1 MDKNLL
7 LRRTRAPF
15 LVVLCYLLSAGPVLS
30 QQVQYRTARETAGYI
45 EQKGWEVGLVRAN
58 PNLSHYNWSP
68 MTTMI
73 QAPVVIRVGTEI
85 KMNRPDNHDVAGDKS
100 SCPPTYTHTPYV
112 KPNHVATLIDQS
124 KYQPGNSLGGQ
135 LLPRHYV
142 NPIKGDLNGTL
153 LPRHY
158 IKPIHEDVSAS
169 LINRSTAAQ
178 LSQVAHAAPAIS
190 QVANAAPAIASY
202 GEGPHF
208 RSGMVFRAKGDVNGT
223 VISRGRLLGSR

>member
-1 MDKNLL
+1 MNKNLL

-15 LVVLCYLLSAGPVLS
+15 LLVFCYLLSAGPVLS
-30 QQVQYRTARETAGYI
+30 QQVQYRTTRETAGYI

-73 QAPVVIRVGTEI
+73 QAPVSIRVGTEI
-85 KMNRPDNHDVAGDKS
+85 KMTRPDNHDVAGDKS
-100 SCPPTYTHTPYV
+100 SCPPAYIHTPYV
-112 KPNHVATLIDQS
+112 KPNHVATLIDQP
-124 KYQPGNSLGGQ
+124 KNLPDNNLGGR

-158 IKPIHEDVSAS
+158 VKPIHEDVSAN
-169 LINRSTAAQ
+169 LINRDTGAQ
-178 LSQVAHAAPAIS
+178 LSQAARATQASLAAH
-190 QVANAAPAIASY
+190 AAPAIASY

-208 RSGMVFRAKGDVNGT
+208 RSGMVFGAKSDVNGS
-223 VISRGRLLGSR
+223 VISRGQLLRSQ